1 MTLEPLQNSQQLED
15 LRRQLSES
23 QALVDRLLDCQE
35 AHLREIN
42 NLNTAQQSAAQRAE
56 HWQDLAAK
64 SHSTASKLLAERD
77 ALIGVLAESRKFCGL
92 STKNYFEVLK
102 QREALQAE
110 LSSLKADMF
119 VLNND
124 MGYTTGV
131 LEDVLN
137 QRDALQAECEAL
149 RKGHDKTHQMI
160 DRALAVL
167 QNIKMI
173 SEIPQTIKKAIE
185 ILTGEGENA

>member
-1 MTLEPLQNSQQLED
+1 MTPDRIKELMN
-15 LRRQLSES
+15 QLSEAK
-23 QALVDRLLDCQE
+23 ALADRLLDCQE
-35 AHLREIN
+35 AHLREID
-42 NLNTAQQSAAQRAE
+42 NLNAAQQSAEQRVSKAQA
-56 HWQDLAAK
+56 D
-64 SHSTASKLLAERD
+64 RD
-77 ALIGVLAESRKFCGL
+77 ALIGVLAESRKFCEL

-110 LSSLKADMF
+110 LNSLKADMF

-149 RKGHDKTHQMI
+149 RRGHDKTHQSI

-167 QNIKMI
+167 QSKNTYYAWMI
-173 SEIPQTIKKAIE
+173 DGAIE
-185 ILTGEGENA
+185 ILTGEGEA